1 MALTALAIGWPT
13 AEATTT
19 SADPVVAAHTWTAQ
33 DHTFEGGRTACRR
46 CHIKQYRSWEATPHA
61 NALETLPEESR
72 SDPACLKCHTTGYGA
87 ASGFT
92 SVADTPNLAGVT
104 CEACHGAGSDY
115 KDRDTMQ
122 DLDAAVAAG
131 LVIPTEAT
139 CTGCHNSE
147 SPTFPGS
154 FNYEEMKAAGVH
166 EIGG

>member
-1 MALTALAIGWPT
+1 
-13 AEATTT
+13 
-19 SADPVVAAHTWTAQ
+19 
-33 DHTFEGGRTACRR
+33 
-46 CHIKQYRSWEATPHA
+46 
-61 NALETLPEESR
+61 
-72 SDPACLKCHTTGYGA
+72 
-87 ASGFT
+87 
-92 SVADTPNLAGVT
+92 
-104 CEACHGAGSDY
+104 
-115 KDRDTMQ
+115 MQ